1 MNRIATIAAAIAS
14 LAIAAR
20 VEAAPTEL
28 RYGLW
33 AKPGEAQYLGVEK
46 FKEVLESDSNGAI
59 KVSIFGGDMLGT
71 EPEQAEQ
78 LALNTTQMFSS
89 GWGGLKQIDYLALPY
104 LMDSLKNYLAVLQ
117 GPVGQ
122 KWNEQLISQ
131 FKLRIIGFLDRSPR
145 EISANKVIKSL
156 DDLKGLKLRVPE
168 LDYYVRSFAAF
179 GAKPTPMAFGEV
191 YTSLQAGT
199 VDGQE
204 NPIETIWAMKFYE
217 VQKSVAMV
225 DYIRKPGYVMV
236 GEPFWQSL
244 SEEQRAMLLKAQRA
258 CEAVVAEVLPKQ
270 QLELIE
276 KMKAAGI
283 AITYPDKKPF
293 IEATQD
299 VRDELGRKAWGDA
312 LYKEIVEIGRRGG

>member
-1 MNRIATIAAAIAS
+1 
-14 LAIAAR
+14 
-20 VEAAPTEL
+20 
-28 RYGLW
+28 
-33 AKPGEAQYLGVEK
+33 
-46 FKEVLESDSNGAI
+46 
-59 KVSIFGGDMLGT
+59 
-71 EPEQAEQ
+71 
-78 LALNTTQMFSS
+78 
-89 GWGGLKQIDYLALPY
+89 
-104 LMDSLKNYLAVLQ
+104 
-117 GPVGQ
+117 
-122 KWNEQLISQ
+122 
-131 FKLRIIGFLDRSPR
+131 
-145 EISANKVIKSL
+145 
-156 DDLKGLKLRVPE
+156 VPE

-312 LYKEIVEIGRRGG
+312 LYKEIAEIGRRGG